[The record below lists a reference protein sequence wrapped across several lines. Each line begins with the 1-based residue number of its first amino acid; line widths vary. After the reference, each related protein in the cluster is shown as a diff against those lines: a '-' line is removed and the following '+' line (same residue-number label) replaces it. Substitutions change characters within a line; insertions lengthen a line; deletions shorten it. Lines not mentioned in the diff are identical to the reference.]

1 MLNQDYV
8 NSRFVEL
15 VKSAETRPDVENF
28 TTAFLRSK
36 IREDSFFRQIL
47 PPVIITPAECD
58 LSVAHEELTKIIEK
72 EPDAEAYAINFRG
85 AAPARYWEGEKYEI
99 PFFKVESE
107 EIQKKEAELLSYRM
121 PVTDLIRK
129 NTNYAIGDT
138 EDSAFM
144 EAVAAAIVASGKTTE
159 STAAT
164 GFQKKDFVN
173 LMNLIDGDRLKA
185 AILLVS
191 SVVYNDLAAW
201 DDSALGDQ
209 LLSEVTVNG
218 YNHPVL
224 MGRRL
229 VVTSKSDILDETA
242 IYAFTDQPYLGHAYA
257 LSEEIRFAIETRFDL
272 FSFKAWEILAAGIG
286 NSKAVAQVTL
296 KDSEG

>member
-1 MLNQDYV
+1 MLNQDYI

-15 VKSAETRPDVENF
+15 VKNAETRGDVENF

-47 PPVIITPAECD
+47 PPVIITPSECD
-58 LSVAHEELTKIIEK
+58 RSVNHEELTKIIEK
-72 EPDAEAYAINFRG
+72 EPDTVAYAINFRG
-85 AAPARYWEGEKYEI
+85 AAPARYWEGSRYEI
-99 PFFKVESE
+99 PFYKVESE
-107 EIQKKEAELLSYRM
+107 EIQKKEAELLSYDM

-129 NTNYAIGDT
+129 NTNYAIADA
-138 EDSAFM
+138 EDVAFM
-144 EAVAAAIVASGKTTE
+144 KAVADAITASSKTTE
-159 STAAT
+159 SAAAT

-173 LMNLIDGDRLKA
+173 LLNLIDGDRLKA
-185 AILLVS
+185 AVILVNT
-191 SVVYNDLAAW
+191 VVYNDISAW
-201 DDSALGDQ
+201 DDSDLGDQ
-209 LLSEVTVNG
+209 LLSDVTING
-218 YNHPVL
+218 YTHPVL

-229 VVTSKSDILDETA
+229 VVTSKSDILDDEA

-296 KDSEG
+296 KQSEG